1 MRKAAKLFWLLGV
14 LLVISGAAFAVSR
27 YEEKKEQ
34 IKNSG
39 ETILEIPTDSVTAL
53 SWTNEEGTWSFTKD
67 ETWTYDGDAA
77 FPVDEA
83 KINDLLSQF
92 QSFGAAFTIEEV
104 TDFGQYGLEKP
115 TCTIDITAGE
125 TGYTVRLGDFSK
137 MDEERYISIGDGN
150 VYLAVHDPLEE
161 FDAVLRDMIL
171 DDTVPEFDTA
181 QEIRFQGQENYTV
194 TREEDTKSL
203 CAEDVYF
210 TDGKPLDTDN
220 VDSLMKQ
227 VENLSL
233 TDYVS
238 YNVTSEE
245 LTAFGLD
252 NPELTI
258 ALDYTTEDG
267 ETGTVNLSLSQNSEE
282 KAAYEK
288 AVEQNEEDLPDVTCY
303 ARLGDSQIIYEITQS
318 TYDKLTAVSYN
329 TLRHQE
335 LFTGDFDTVTSIEV
349 TLGGETSI
357 FTYTP
362 AEKEDEEGTWTYG
375 ETEFDVS
382 DLKNA
387 LLDLTAAEFT
397 EEKPTGQE
405 EISVTLHLDNENFP
419 TWKSVL
425 YRYDGTNCVAA
436 VDGKPTALVSRSQMV
451 ALTEA
456 VNAIV
461 LGNS

>member
-1 MRKAAKLFWLLGV
+1 MRKAAKLYCLLGV

-53 SWTNEEGTWSFTKD
+53 SWTNEEGTWSFTRD

-171 DDTVPEFDTA
+171 DDTVPEFDTV
-181 QEIRFQGQENYTV
+181 QEIHFEGAENYTV
-194 TREEDTKSL
+194 TRSEETKSL
-203 CAEDVYF
+203 CDADVYF

-220 VDSLMKQ
+220 VDAFLKQ
-227 VENLSL
+227 IKNLSL

-245 LTAFGLD
+245 LTNFGLEE
-252 NPELTI
+252 PELTVS
-258 ALDYTTEDG
+258 LDYTTEEG
-267 ETGTVNLSLSQNSEE
+267 ETGTVTLTLSQNPEE
-282 KAAYEK
+282 KTAYEE
-288 AVEQNEEDLPDVTCY
+288 AVAQDKEDLPDVTCY
-303 ARLGDSQIIYEITQS
+303 ARVGDSQIVYEITQS
-318 TYDKLTAVSYN
+318 TYDRLTAVSYN

-335 LFTGDFDTVTSIEV
+335 LFTGDFDTVTSIEI
-349 TLGGETSI
+349 TLSGEEST

-362 AEKEDEEGTWTYG
+362 AEKNSEDGTWTYG
-375 ETEFDVS
+375 ETEIDVA

-387 LLDLTAAEFT
+387 ILDLTAADFT

>member
-1 MRKAAKLFWLLGV
+1 MRKASKIYALLGV

-77 FPVDEA
+77 FPVDEE
-83 KINDLLSQF
+83 KINDLLDQF

-104 TDFGQYGLEKP
+104 TDFGQYGLDKP
-115 TCTIDITAGE
+115 VCTISITAGE
-125 TGYTVRLGDFSK
+125 NSCTVQLGNFSK

-150 VYLAVHDPLEE
+150 AYLAVHDPLEE

-194 TREEDTKSL
+194 TREEDAKSL
-203 CAEDVYF
+203 CDEDVYF
-210 TDGKPLDTDN
+210 ADGKPLDTDN
-220 VDSLMKQ
+220 VDSLLKQ
-227 VENLSL
+227 IEDLSL

-245 LTAFGLD
+245 LTTFGLED
-252 NPELTI
+252 PELTI
-258 ALDYTTEDG
+258 ALDYTTEGGD
-267 ETGTVNLSLSQNSEE
+267 TGTMNLSLSQNPEE

-288 AVEQNEEDLPDVTCY
+288 AVEQNEEDLPEVTCY
-303 ARLGDSQIIYEITQS
+303 ARLGDSQIVYEITQS

-335 LFTGDFDTVTSIEV
+335 LFTGNFDTVTSIEV
-349 TLGGETSI
+349 TLGGETST
-357 FTYTP
+357 FTYMP

-382 DLKNA
+382 NLKNA
-387 LLDLTAAEFT
+387 LLDLTAVDFT
-397 EEKPTGQE
+397 EEVPAGQE
-405 EISVTLHLDNENFP
+405 EISVTVHLDNEDFP
-419 TWKSVL
+419 TWKLVL
-425 YRYDGTNCVAA
+425 YRYDGTNCIANL
-436 VDGKPTALVSRSQMV
+436 DGSPVALVSRSQMV

-456 VNAIV
+456 VNAVI

>member
-1 MRKAAKLFWLLGV
+1 MRKASKIYALLGV

-39 ETILEIPTDSVTAL
+39 EIILEIPTDSVTAL

-77 FPVDEA
+77 FPVDEE
-83 KINDLLSQF
+83 KINDLLNQF

-104 TDFGQYGLEKP
+104 TDFGQYGLDKP
-115 TCTIDITAGE
+115 VCTISITAGE
-125 TGYTVRLGDFSK
+125 DSYTVQLGDFSK
-137 MDEERYISIGDGN
+137 MDEERYLSIGDGN
-150 VYLAVHDPLEE
+150 AYLAVHDPLEE

-238 YNVTSEE
+238 YNVTSEG

-267 ETGTVNLSLSQNSEE
+267 ETGTVNLSLSQNPEE

-303 ARLGDSQIIYEITQS
+303 ARLGDSQIVYEITQS

-349 TLGGETSI
+349 TLGGETST

-405 EISVTLHLDNENFP
+405 EISVTLHLDDEDFP
-419 TWKSVL
+419 LWKLTL
-425 YRYDGTNCVAA
+425 YRYDGANCIAT
-436 VDGKPTALVSRSQMV
+436 VDGSPVALVSRSQTV

-456 VNAIV
+456 VNAVI
-461 LGNS
+461 LGNP

>member
-1 MRKAAKLFWLLGV
+1 MRKAAKLYALLGV

-53 SWTNEEGTWSFTKD
+53 SWTNEEGTWSFTKE

-77 FPVDEA
+77 FPVDGE
-83 KINDLLSQF
+83 KINDLLEQF
-92 QSFGAAFTIEEV
+92 QSFSAAFTIEEV
-104 TDFGQYGLEKP
+104 TDFGQYGLDKP
-115 TCTIDITAGE
+115 VCTIDITAGE
-125 TGYTVRLGDFSK
+125 TSYTVQLGDFSK

-150 VYLAVHDPLEE
+150 AYLALHDPLEE
-161 FDAVLRDMIL
+161 FDAVLKDMIL
-171 DDTVPEFDTA
+171 DDTVPEFETV
-181 QEIRFQGQENYTV
+181 QEIRFEGTENYTV
-194 TREEDTKSL
+194 TRDEETKSL
-203 CAEDVYF
+203 CAEDVYV

-220 VDSLMKQ
+220 VDSFVKQ
-227 VENLSL
+227 IKNLSL

-238 YNVTSEE
+238 YNVTAEE
-245 LTAFGLD
+245 LTTFGMD
-252 NPELTI
+252 DPELTVS
-258 ALDYTTEDG
+258 LDYTTEEG
-267 ETGTVNLSLSQNSEE
+267 ETGTVQLSLSQNPEE
-282 KAAYEK
+282 KAAYEE
-288 AVEQNEEDLPDVTCY
+288 AVAQEKEDLPDVTCY
-303 ARLGDSQIIYEITQS
+303 ARLGDSQIVYEITQS
-318 TYDKLTAVSYN
+318 VYDKLTAVSYN

-349 TLGGETSI
+349 FLGGEEST

-362 AEKEDEEGTWTYG
+362 AEKDDEEGIWTYG

-382 DLKNA
+382 DLKDA
-387 LLDLTAAEFT
+387 LLGLTAADFT
-397 EEKPTGQE
+397 EEAPTGQE
-405 EISVTLHLDNENFP
+405 EISVTLHLDNEDFP
-419 TWKSVL
+419 TWKIVL

-436 VDGKPTALVSRSQMV
+436 VDGSPVALVSRSQMI

-456 VNAIV
+456 VNAVI

>member
-1 MRKAAKLFWLLGV
+1 MRKAAKLFLLLGV